1 MPPSVAV
8 IGAGPAGLMA
18 AEVLSLAGVA
28 VHVYDAM
35 PSVGRKFLL
44 AGKGGLNI
52 THAEPLPLFTGRY
65 GERADTIAPWLN
77 HFGPAEVR
85 QWVHG
90 LGIDTF
96 VGSTQRVFPAD
107 MKAAPL
113 LRAWLHRLRH
123 PTQGTPVSFH
133 MRHRWLG
140 DLNPTDPGWQMR
152 FATPQGEQVVQAQAV
167 VLALGG
173 GSWPRLGSDGAWV
186 PWLEQQGVGVVP
198 LEPSNCGFDVRLG
211 ERLGWSPHLRQHFAG
226 QVLKNVG
233 LSFEVDGTVVFDRVG
248 EMIITEAGIEGSLV
262 YAASSHL
269 RDAIAGHGSATL
281 HLNLRPDFTPERM
294 RQEVAHP
301 RGSRTLSSHLHSRV
315 GLTKLH
321 TALLHEVLTKET
333 LHNPALLAQAIGH
346 LPITL
351 HAPRPIAEAISSAG
365 GVGFASLTDALMLRE
380 LPGVF
385 CAGEMLDWEAPT
397 GGYLLTACWAS
408 GRVAGEGVLGVLRH

>member
-1 MPPSVAV
+1 MAPTVAV

-28 VHVYDAM
+28 VDVYDAM

-52 THAEPLPLFTGRY
+52 THSEPLPLFTSRY
-65 GERADTIAPWLN
+65 GESAPHMAAWLSR
-77 HFGPAEVR
+77 FGPAELR

-123 PTQGTPVSFH
+123 PAQGAPVGFH

-140 DLNPTDPGWQMR
+140 DLNPTDQGWQMR
-152 FATPQGEQVVQAQAV
+152 FATPQGESKGQAQAV

-186 PWLEQQGVGVVP
+186 PWLSQQGVGVVP
-198 LEPSNCGFDVRLG
+198 LEPSNCGFDVRVG
-211 ERLGWSPHLRQHFAG
+211 ERMGWSPHLRQHFAG

-233 LSFEVDGTVVFDRVG
+233 LSFEVDGALVFDRVG
-248 EMIITEAGIEGSLV
+248 ELVVTDAGLEGSVV

-269 RDAIAGHGSATL
+269 RDAIARQGRATL
-281 HLNLRPDFTPERM
+281 HLNLRPDFSPERM

-321 TALLHEVLTKET
+321 TALLHEVLDKDS
-333 LHNPALLAQAIGH
+333 LHNPHTLAHAIGH
-346 LPITL
+346 LPIML
-351 HAPRPIAEAISSAG
+351 QAPRPIAEAISSAG
-365 GVGFASLTDALMLRE
+365 GVGFDGLSPALMVNQ

-408 GRVAGEGVLGVLRH
+408 GRLAGQGVLAHLNA